1 MELDVTQIRRILTE
15 DNTTSDDGV
24 WHTTCRL
31 CSCWDITGE
40 PDLDVCTEADE
51 DDPDVDLYELLYGL
65 EREHMPMG
73 GEREKQHEKL
83 REGEC

>member
-1 MELDVTQIRRILTE
+1 MMVCDTQHVNCAVAEI
-15 DNTTSDDGV
+15 
-24 WHTTCRL
+24 
-31 CSCWDITGE
+31 ITGE